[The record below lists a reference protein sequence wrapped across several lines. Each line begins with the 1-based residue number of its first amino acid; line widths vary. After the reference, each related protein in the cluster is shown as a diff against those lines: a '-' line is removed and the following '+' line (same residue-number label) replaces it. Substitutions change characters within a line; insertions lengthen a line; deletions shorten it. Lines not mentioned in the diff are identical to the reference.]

1 MATSPGASAQDLPE
15 LSVVIAS
22 HNARTSVAACLG
34 ALQKQRNGCRAEIIV
49 VDNSADG
56 TAAIVAA
63 QFPDVTLMRV
73 SPEQWIPELWEAGI
87 RASRGSI
94 VALTTAHCVP
104 DVDWMTE
111 ILAAHR
117 ESDFVGVGGAIENAA
132 SAGIVD
138 WAVYLC
144 RYARY
149 MKPFPSYVIRDIPAD
164 NASYKRWA
172 LDRCTDVRARGFW
185 EPDIHAKLAAEGYQL
200 FMTPRIGVR
209 HMRSFTFMTFMRQ
222 RFWHGRQFG
231 SSRAIRLPTAV
242 RLAHIVAAPLVPF
255 LMLSRIARH
264 VFCRRRHI
272 VQMLLAAPIMVLFLA
287 SWATG
292 QVMGYLAPTGHQA

>member
-15 LSVVIAS
+15 LSVVIGS

-49 VDNSADG
+49 VDNSTDG

-63 QFPDVTLMRV
+63 QFPDVALMCT

-104 DVDWMTE
+104 DDDWMKE
-111 ILAAHR
+111 VLAAHHG
-117 ESDFVGVGGAIENAA
+117 SVYVGIGGAIENDA
-132 SAGIVD
+132 SASITD

-149 MKPFPSYVIRDIPAD
+149 MRPFAPYVIRDIPAD

-172 LDRCTDVRARGFW
+172 LDSCTDVRARGFW
-185 EPDIHAKLAAEGYQL
+185 EPDIHAKLTAEGYQL

-209 HMRSFTFMTFMRQ
+209 HLRSFTFIKFMRQ

-231 SSRAIRLPTAV
+231 SSRAMRLSTAV

-255 LMLSRIARH
+255 LMLTRIACQ
-264 VFCRRRHI
+264 VFRRRQHI
-272 VQMLLAAPIMVLFLA
+272 THLLLATPVLLLFLA
-287 SWATG
+287 SWTTG
-292 QVMGYLAPTGHQA
+292 QVIGYMAPTGHQA